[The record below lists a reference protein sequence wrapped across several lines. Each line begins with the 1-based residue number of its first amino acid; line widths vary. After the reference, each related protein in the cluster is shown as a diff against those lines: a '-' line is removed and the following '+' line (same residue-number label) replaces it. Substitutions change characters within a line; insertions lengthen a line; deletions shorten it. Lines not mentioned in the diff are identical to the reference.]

1 MEPRLFL
8 KLHRVQHFEFC
19 KFGLGA
25 LKRNAQKLSE
35 TGTRSLRK
43 QTGLFVEVDVPGSS
57 FELYSKRQTVR

>member
-8 KLHRVQHFEFC
+8 KLHRVQHFEFW

-25 LKRNAQKLSE
+25 LTRNAQKLSE
-35 TGTRSLRK
+35 TVQEVLESK
-43 QTGLFVEVDVPGSS
+43 PGLFVEVDVPGSS